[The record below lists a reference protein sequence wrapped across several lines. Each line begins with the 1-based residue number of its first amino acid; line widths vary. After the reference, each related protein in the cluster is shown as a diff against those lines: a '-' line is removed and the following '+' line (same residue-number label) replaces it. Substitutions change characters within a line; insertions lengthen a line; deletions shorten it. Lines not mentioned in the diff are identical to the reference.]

1 MRSPELDPWAEAL
14 DTFPLTG
21 EPAARLAA
29 VVRSAVLAPS
39 SHNSQP
45 WLFRVEGDCLEL
57 WADRTR
63 ALAVSDPEDRELTI
77 SCGCALLNL
86 RIALRNFG
94 QRIACQLLP
103 DHAQPDLLARVRLEG
118 EQEPGPDDR
127 DLYRAI
133 SQRRTN
139 RLPFEPRGVP
149 DNILARARK
158 AAEIEG
164 AWLQTLDGESDRI
177 ALGDLIA
184 EADRQQMA
192 DRRFRRELAAWIH
205 ANRSSSHDGMPG
217 YAHGAGDL
225 ASTIA
230 PVVIR
235 TFDMGKGAAARDR
248 ELALGSPVLAVLWTE
263 EETGRAWLQAGQALE
278 RALLRLTA
286 DGISISYLNQ
296 PIEIPD
302 LRDGLARMLGREGYP
317 QVILRL
323 GYGRPVRPTPRR
335 PVDEVLES

>member
-14 DTFPLTG
+14 DIFPLTG
-21 EPAARLAA
+21 EPSARLAA
-29 VVRSAVLAPS
+29 VVRFAVLAPS

-45 WLFRVEGDCLEL
+45 WLFRVEGDRLEL

-103 DHAQPDLLARVRLEG
+103 DPAQPDLLVRIRLEG
-118 EQEPGPDDR
+118 DQDPGPDDR

-133 SQRRTN
+133 TQRRTN
-139 RLPFEPRGVP
+139 RQPFESRGVP
-149 DNILARARK
+149 DTILARARK

-235 TFDMGKGAAARDR
+235 TFDVGKGAAARDR

-263 EETGRAWLQAGQALE
+263 DETPRAWLQAGQALE

-286 DGISISYLNQ
+286 DGISVSYLNQ

-335 PVDEVLES
+335 PVDEVLEA